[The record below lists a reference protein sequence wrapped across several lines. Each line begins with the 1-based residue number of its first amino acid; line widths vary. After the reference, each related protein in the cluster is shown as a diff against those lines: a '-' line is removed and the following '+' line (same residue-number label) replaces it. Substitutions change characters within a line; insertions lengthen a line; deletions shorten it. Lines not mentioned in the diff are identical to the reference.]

1 MQAVLWRRAKRCLA
15 LFCERHLRGALF
27 LLAAITGVGFALA
40 GDSATVEAQEYSA
53 YSDPERPAISF
64 IFSEEQNVGEFQE
77 KFGLSDEQIEEVS
90 AAVFRENEAL
100 AKAYAES
107 EQIVEAN
114 EELPEEQIAQ
124 KIAASDYHEKV
135 RTAIAETKSSI
146 EGMLPEDR
154 RGELKAWVDATF
166 AQEEQELSEASVA
179 TDQVS
184 VAGGRGVRCRVFA
197 TQYHGYTRREVAL
210 PHVHLKREGGFNV
223 RLKRGGHKAKVRV
236 KEVGP
241 WNIYDN
247 YWNSRRAYERKK
259 DWEHLR
265 HLPRCTPWA
274 QAAYFRNY
282 NHGKDQYGRRVTNPA
297 GVDLTPRVA
306 RALGLKKYQ
315 NAWIYVRYPWVRR

>member
-64 IFSEEQNVGEFQE
+64 ILSEEQNVGEFQE

-90 AAVFRENEAL
+90 AAVLRENEAL

-114 EELPEEQIAQ
+114 RELPEEQIAE

-135 RTAIAETKSSI
+135 RAAIAETKSSI

-154 RGELKAWVDATF
+154 RAELQAWVDAKF

-184 VAGGRGVRCRVFA
+184 VAGRRGVKCRVFA
-197 TQYHGYTRREVAL
+197 TQYNGFTRREVAL
-210 PHVHLKREGGFNV
+210 PYVRLKREGGFNV
-223 RLKRGGHKAKVRV
+223 RLKRGDHIAKVRV

-247 YWNSRRAYERKK
+247 YWNSRRAYEKK
-259 DWEHLR
+259 NRWDDLR

-315 NAWIYVRYPWVRR
+315 NAWIYVRYPWV

>member
-1 MQAVLWRRAKRCLA
+1 MPAVLWRRAKRCLA
-15 LFCERHLRGALF
+15 LLCERHLRGALF

-64 IFSEEQNVGEFQE
+64 ILSEEQNVGEFQE

-90 AAVFRENEAL
+90 AAVLRENEAL

-114 EELPEEQIAQ
+114 KELPEEQIAQ

-135 RTAIAETKSSI
+135 RAAIAETKSSI

-154 RGELKAWVDATF
+154 RAELKAWVDAKF

-184 VAGGRGVRCRVFA
+184 VAGGRSLKCKVFA

-210 PHVHLKREGGFNV
+210 PHWRLKHKGGFNV

-236 KEVGP
+236 KEAGP
-241 WNIYDN
+241 WNTYDN
-247 YWNSRRAYERKK
+247 YWNSRRSYESMNKWK
-259 DWEHLR
+259 DLR

>member
-1 MQAVLWRRAKRCLA
+1 LRAVLWRRATRCVA
-15 LFCERHLRGALF
+15 LFLERHLRGALF

-40 GDSATVEAQEYSA
+40 GDSAAVEAQEYSA

-64 IFSEEQNVGEFQE
+64 ILSEEQNVEEFQE

-90 AAVFRENEAL
+90 AAVLRENAAL

-114 EELPEEQIAQ
+114 EGLPEEEIAE

-135 RTAIAETKSSI
+135 RAAIAETKSSI
-146 EGMLPEDR
+146 ESMLPEDR
-154 RGELKAWVDATF
+154 RAELKGWVDAKF

-179 TDQVS
+179 TDEVS
-184 VAGGRGVRCRVFA
+184 VAGRRGLRCKVFA

-210 PHVHLKREGGFNV
+210 PHVRLKRQGGYNV
-223 RLKRGGHKAKVRV
+223 RLRRGGHRAKVRV

-247 YWNSRRAYERKK
+247 YWSSRRSYEKMNRW
-259 DWEHLR
+259 DHLR
-265 HLPRCTPWA
+265 HLRRCTPWA

-282 NHGKDQYGRRVTNPA
+282 NRGKDQYGRRVTNPA

-306 RALGLKKYQ
+306 RALGLRKYQ

>member
-1 MQAVLWRRAKRCLA
+1 LQAVLWRRAKRCLA

-40 GDSATVEAQEYSA
+40 GDSATVEAQAYST

-64 IFSEEQNVGEFQE
+64 ILSEEQNVEEFQE
-77 KFGLSDEQIEEVS
+77 RFGLSDEQIEEVS
-90 AAVFRENEAL
+90 AAVLRENEAL

-107 EQIVEAN
+107 EQTVEAN
-114 EELPEEQIAQ
+114 RELPEEQVAE

-135 RTAIAETKSSI
+135 RAAIAETKSSI

-154 RGELKAWVDATF
+154 RAELQAWVDAKF
-166 AQEEQELSEASVA
+166 AQEEQELSAASVA

-184 VAGGRGVRCRVFA
+184 VAGRRGVKCRVFA
-197 TQYHGYTRREVAL
+197 TQYRGFTRREVAL
-210 PHVHLKREGGFNV
+210 PHVRLKREGGFNV
-223 RLKRGGHKAKVRV
+223 RLKRGDHKAKVKV

-247 YWNSRRAYERKK
+247 YWNSRREYEKK
-259 DWEHLR
+259 NRWDDLR

-306 RALGLKKYQ
+306 RALGLKKFQ
-315 NAWIYVRYPWVRR
+315 NAWIYVRYPWV

>member
-27 LLAAITGVGFALA
+27 LLAAITSVGFALA

-64 IFSEEQNVGEFQE
+64 ILSEEQNVGEFQE

-90 AAVFRENEAL
+90 AAVLRENEAL

-135 RTAIAETKSSI
+135 RAAIAETKSSI

-154 RGELKAWVDATF
+154 RGELKAWVDAKF

-223 RLKRGGHKAKVRV
+223 RLKRGGHKTKVRV

-247 YWNSRRAYERKK
+247 YWNSRRAYESKK

-315 NAWIYVRYPWVRR
+315 NTWIYVRYPWVRR

>member
-64 IFSEEQNVGEFQE
+64 ILSEEQNVEEFRQ
-77 KFGLSDEQIEEVS
+77 KFGLSNEQIEEVS
-90 AAVFRENEAL
+90 AAVLRENEAL

-114 EELPEEQIAQ
+114 KELPEEQIAQ

-135 RTAIAETKSSI
+135 RAAIAETKSSI

-154 RGELKAWVDATF
+154 RAELKAWVDAKF

-184 VAGGRGVRCRVFA
+184 VAGGRSLKCKVFA

-210 PHVHLKREGGFNV
+210 PHWRLKDKGSLNV

-247 YWNSRRAYERKK
+247 YWNARRSYERMNRW
-259 DWEHLR
+259 DHLR

-274 QAAYFRNY
+274 HAAYFRNY
-282 NHGKDQYGRRVTNPA
+282 NRGKDQYGRPVTNPA

>member
-1 MQAVLWRRAKRCLA
+1 MGL
-15 LFCERHLRGALF
+15 
-27 LLAAITGVGFALA
+27 GFALA
-40 GDSATVEAQEYSA
+40 GDTAAVEAQEYSA
-53 YSDPERPAISF
+53 YSDPERTAISL
-64 IFSEEQNVGEFQE
+64 ILSEEQNVEEFQE
-77 KFGLSDEQIEEVS
+77 EFGLSDEQIEEVS
-90 AAVFRENEAL
+90 AAVLRENEAL

-114 EELPEEQIAQ
+114 KELPQEQIAQ
-124 KIAASDYHEKV
+124 KIAASGYHEKV
-135 RTAIAETKSSI
+135 RAAIAETKSSI
-146 EGMLPEDR
+146 ESMLPEDR
-154 RGELKAWVDATF
+154 RAELKAWVDSKF
-166 AQEEQELSEASVA
+166 AREDQEFSDASVA

-184 VAGGRGVRCRVFA
+184 VAGRRGLTCRVFA

-210 PHVHLKREGGFNV
+210 PHWRPKWEGGFNV
-223 RLKRGGHKAKVRV
+223 RLRRGGHKAKVRV

-247 YWNSRRAYERKK
+247 YWSSRRSYEQMKRWK
-259 DWEHLR
+259 DLR
-265 HLPRCTPWA
+265 HLSRCTPWA

-306 RALGLKKYQ
+306 RALGLRKYQ

>member
-1 MQAVLWRRAKRCLA
+1 MRVVLWRRAQRCLA
-15 LFCERHLRGALF
+15 LLCGKHLRGALF
-27 LLAAITGVGFALA
+27 LLAAIVGAGFALA
-40 GDSATVEAQEYSA
+40 GDTAAVEAQEYSA
-53 YSDPERPAISF
+53 YSDPERTAISF
-64 IFSEEQNVGEFQE
+64 ILSEDQNVEAFQE
-77 KFGLSDEQIEEVS
+77 EFGLSDEQIEEVL
-90 AAVFRENEAL
+90 AAVLRENEAL

-114 EELPEEQIAQ
+114 EELPQEQIAQ
-124 KIAASDYHEKV
+124 KITASGYHEQV
-135 RTAIAETKSSI
+135 RAAIAETKSSI

-154 RGELKAWVDATF
+154 RAELKTWVDSKF
-166 AQEEQELSEASVA
+166 ALEDQEFSDASVA

-184 VAGGRGVRCRVFA
+184 VAGRRGLKCRVFA

-210 PHVHLKREGGFNV
+210 PNVQLKRQGGYNV
-223 RLKRGGHKAKVRV
+223 RLRRGGHKAKVRV

-247 YWNSRRAYERKK
+247 YWNARRSYERMNRW
-259 DWEHLR
+259 DHLR

-282 NHGKDQYGRRVTNPA
+282 NRGKDQYGRRVTNPA

-306 RALGLKKYQ
+306 RALGLRKYQ
-315 NAWIYVRYPWVRR
+315 NAWVYVRYPWVRR